1 MADTPVI
8 KERAKSKS
16 FTDVMD
22 DAAKRAQTRF
32 NETGGC
38 LHIVVDDVFKSL
50 CALNKD
56 VFSQMLGKT
65 VDVPEVQPMGDM
77 EVDPCIGESSEVSRL
92 FFPFDG
98 VVEQMLKKYGAAEA
112 ELSASVIAATL
123 IYDSFKPVMNI
134 LTSAGIKKKEA
145 EKLVEAFLKTEE
157 TASKLQWKNQ
167 ALLKRFEDI
176 NKIREYLAAHCF
188 GQDEAID
195 TLIKQLSIHWT
206 MYSPDRGG
214 KPLSFFFAGAPG
226 TGKNFLATLLQ
237 EAFEKILGIKK
248 LPVLDL
254 ARYCSDQNA
263 IDLIGRGPVWQGGS
277 QPGALTSLAA
287 ENPEGLIV
295 IDNYECGEN
304 LCFSYI
310 NKVLETGSLRDDGND
325 LDVSFEKNIFIII
338 THERNFANS
347 EDFISLV
354 SDEEEAT
361 PRDKIIEGLV
371 KYEPKFYSTLRLID
385 TPILFSKHDFKSF
398 LAITKDRLT
407 ELEEQ
412 FSTSYGIKCFLHSE
426 EVYQVLIDM
435 HPNVESAHP
444 IVSGL
449 ENAILLPVQ
458 GWLLKNVQKIPYS
471 RNIRIECDP
480 LPEFEGAPERK
491 DFASFEEWM
500 EKRTTKRILRARR
513 LFFKSKVEFKGDT
526 VMLRFTD
533 MSYKVLPSIEDCDY
547 FSVTVPDVSFNDL
560 VGVDTVKEHIS
571 EIIEYMNDPKKAR
584 VKPDTGMILYGP
596 PGTGKTSVAKAIA
609 NEMGVPFINVSA
621 SDFSK
626 VYLGQ
631 GVAEVKKLFAA
642 ARRYGAVIFIDEID
656 AIGSR
661 KTNDGSG
668 GVQENNK
675 IINALLTELDG
686 FKDRNFLVIGATNR
700 YNALDEAL
708 VRPGRLSLKI
718 QLGLLHKSEDRRR
731 LIEETLNNTGVKVA
745 PKIIEKLVQT
755 TNAWSP
761 ADLVAM
767 INGGVRRAQKEHKV
781 PSFKH
786 FAQARTTVT
795 EGEDPQSEQG
805 SQETR
810 HLVAVHEA
818 GHAVVAV
825 LRGIPIVQVTVEGIG
840 DTAGFLER
848 VAGDGISTKESL
860 EKQIDVNLGGR
871 AAEEILAAPSTGVQ
885 SDFEDA
891 TFQAARMVR
900 LGLENDNLTSIYGES
915 DTDFSINHRREIN
928 GLLDARMAKVRTLL
942 NNNYDFLKAVAE
954 TLEKQKILFEADI
967 ISLKETIEKEYIN
980 GRDR

>member
-1 MADTPVI
+1 MDETPVM
-8 KERAKSKS
+8 KERVKSVS

-32 NETGGC
+32 NETGGY

-65 VDVPEVQPMGDM
+65 VDVPKVQPMGEM
-77 EVDPCIGESSEVSRL
+77 EVDPCIVESSEVSRL

-98 VVEQMLKKYGAAEA
+98 VAEQMLKKYGAEEA

-123 IYDSFKPVMNI
+123 IYDSYKPVMNI
-134 LTSAGIKKKEA
+134 LTSAGIKKKET
-145 EKLVEAFLKTEE
+145 EELVKAFLKTEE
-157 TASKLQWKNQ
+157 AASKLQGKNQ

-206 MYSPDRGG
+206 MISPDRGG

-304 LCFSYI
+304 LCFSHI
-310 NKVLETGSLRDDGND
+310 NKVLETGSLRDDGCD

-354 SDEEEAT
+354 SNEEEAT

-371 KYEPKFYSTLRLID
+371 RYEPKFYSTLRLID

-407 ELEEQ
+407 ELEKQ
-412 FSTSYGIKCFLHSE
+412 FFTSYGINCYFHSE

-458 GWLLKNVQKIPYS
+458 GWLLKNVQRIPS
-471 RNIRIECDP
+471 SKNIRIECDP

-500 EKRTTKRILRARR
+500 EKRTTKRILRAKR
-513 LFFKSKVEFKGDT
+513 LVFKSKVEHKGDT
-526 VMLRFTD
+526 VTLRFTE

-547 FSVTVPDVSFNDL
+547 FSVTVPDVSFKDL
-560 VGVDTVKEHIS
+560 VGVDIVKAHVS
-571 EIIEYMNDPKKAR
+571 EIVRYMNDPKKAK
-584 VKPDTGMILYGP
+584 VKPDTGIILYGP

-626 VYLGQ
+626 VYLGE
-631 GVAEVKKLFAA
+631 GVTEVKKLFAA

-661 KTNDGSG
+661 DESKSG
-668 GVQENNK
+668 AGRENAK

-700 YNALDEAL
+700 YNDLDEAL

-731 LIEETLNNTGVKVA
+731 LIEETLDNIGVKVA
-745 PKIIEKLVQT
+745 QKIIDKLVQT

-767 INGGVRRAQKEHKV
+767 VNGGLRKAQKENKT

-786 FAQARTTVT
+786 FAQARTTVM
-795 EGEDPQSEQG
+795 EGEDPQSVQG
-805 SQETR
+805 SKETR

-825 LRGIPIVQVTVEGIG
+825 LRGVPIVQVTVEGVG
-840 DTAGFLER
+840 STAGFLER
-848 VAGDGISTKESL
+848 VIDEGISTKEGL
-860 EKQIDVNLGGR
+860 EKLIDVNLGGR
-871 AAEEILAAPSTGVQ
+871 AAEEILAKPSTGVQ
-885 SDFEDA
+885 SDFQQA

-900 LGLENDNLTSIYGES
+900 LGLESDNLTSIYGES

-928 GLLDARMAKVRTLL
+928 GLLDGRMAKVRTLL
-942 NNNYDFLKAVAE
+942 YAHSEFLKAVAE
-954 TLEKQKILFEADI
+954 ALEKQKILFEADI
-967 ISLKETIEKEYIN
+967 VSLKETIEKGKDN
-980 GRDR
+980 GGDR